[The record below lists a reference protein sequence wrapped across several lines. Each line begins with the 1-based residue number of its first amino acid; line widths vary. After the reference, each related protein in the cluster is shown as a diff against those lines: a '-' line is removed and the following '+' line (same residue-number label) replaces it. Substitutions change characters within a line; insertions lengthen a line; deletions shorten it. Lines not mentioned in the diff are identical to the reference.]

1 MKKIPFSLS
10 VLFLIAMVSCTPKQK
25 EANQTQ
31 AQPQTQEQQINETV
45 VDTLKTTPL
54 VSSEKAVPEQTST
67 AVVLNPPHGQ
77 PGHLCEIPVGSPLP
91 SSPAKTTPEVKK
103 IETAPKVETAQRLNP
118 AHGEP
123 GHRCEIPVGA
133 PLDTPAPASA
143 TPAAAPAPSSG
154 SFTPSVENAARLKT
168 GQR

>member
-1 MKKIPFSLS
+1 MNKKL
-10 VLFLIAMVSCTPKQK
+10 LFLSTLLMFAMVACTPKQN
-25 EANQTQ
+25 ETNQTQ
-31 AQPQTQEQQINETV
+31 TQLQNEEPQLNKLVEDTSLIAPVTSGELIQEQ
-45 VDTLKTTPL
+45 TT
-54 VSSEKAVPEQTST
+54 T

-77 PGHLCEIPVGSPLP
+77 PGHICEIPVGSPLP
-91 SSPAKTTPEVKK
+91 SSPAKTKPEVKK

-118 AHGEP
+118 AHGQP

-143 TPAAAPAPSSG
+143 KPSATPAASSG

>member
-1 MKKIPFSLS
+1 
-10 VLFLIAMVSCTPKQK
+10 MVSCTPKQN
-25 EANQTQ
+25 ETNQTQ
-31 AQPQTQEQQINETV
+31 TQLQNEEPQLNELVEDTSLIAPVTSGELIQEQ
-45 VDTLKTTPL
+45 TT
-54 VSSEKAVPEQTST
+54 T

-77 PGHLCEIPVGSPLP
+77 PGHICEIPVGSPLP
-91 SSPAKTTPEVKK
+91 SSSVKTSPQTKK
-103 IETAPKVETAQRLNP
+103 IETAPPPKIAQRLNP
-118 AHGEP
+118 AHGQP

-143 TPAAAPAPSSG
+143 KPAATPAASSG